1 MRRNLAQI
9 AAQDRKRCRPSRRK
23 TPRVNVETQAKRRI
37 LRIAARLFCVSV
49 LYPAVIA
56 AFAPF
61 ASAALAAGGALA
73 PTAYD
78 ARY

>member
-9 AAQDRKRCRPSRRK
+9 ASQDRKRCRPSRRK
-23 TPRVNVETQAKRRI
+23 APRLSVEKQTKRRI

-56 AFAPF
+56 AFASS